1 MEEIFSLGNEKWLS
15 KERNG
20 KKGEINVL
28 FSLLYRQTVRQAGWP
43 EIALQIETQLGQ
55 RLYQFSYDFLPTALL
70 RGMQDFGI
78 RKVWCDCCFV
88 TSVLFVLPRPCVPIH
103 KTYDT
108 ASCPVFETAADMKW
122 DQNQIWPEYIWS
134 DFICSFWSYFP
145 TLREKILQKFFS
157 FNLL

>member
-28 FSLLYRQTVRQAGWP
+28 FSLLYRQIVRQAGWP

-55 RLYQFSYDFLPTALL
+55 KLYQFSYNFLPTAPL

-78 RKVWCDCCFV
+78 RKSVVKFGFFEKHTKFGKNLPHGNKCTKHEEDCANFVCF
-88 TSVLFVLPRPCVPIH
+88 SESQNFNRG
-103 KTYDT
+103 
-108 ASCPVFETAADMKW
+108 VFPKKST
-122 DQNQIWPEYIWS
+122 
-134 DFICSFWSYFP
+134 
-145 TLREKILQKFFS
+145 R
-157 FNLL
+157 

>member
-55 RLYQFSYDFLPTALL
+55 RLYQFLYDFFPTALL
-70 RGMQDFGI
+70 LGMQNFGI
-78 RKVWCDCCFV
+78 QKV
-88 TSVLFVLPRPCVPIH
+88 
-103 KTYDT
+103 
-108 ASCPVFETAADMKW
+108 
-122 DQNQIWPEYIWS
+122 
-134 DFICSFWSYFP
+134 
-145 TLREKILQKFFS
+145 
-157 FNLL
+157 